1 MHVDVGMSKDLR
13 GRRFSRIVVV
23 VLVVVAQ
30 TFFRVEVIIDS
41 GLAVV
46 EVGWWEP
53 FGVAVGVFAGDP
65 AFFGE
70 SVVGAADTSTSAGR
84 CAKKLRITLM

>member
-46 EVGWWEP
+46 EVGWW
-53 FGVAVGVFAGDP
+53 
-65 AFFGE
+65 
-70 SVVGAADTSTSAGR
+70 
-84 CAKKLRITLM
+84 